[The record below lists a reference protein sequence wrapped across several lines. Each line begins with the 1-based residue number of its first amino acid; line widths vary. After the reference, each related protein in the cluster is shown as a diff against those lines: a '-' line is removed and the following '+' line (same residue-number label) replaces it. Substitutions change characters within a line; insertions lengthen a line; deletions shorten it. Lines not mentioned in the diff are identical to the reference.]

1 MNKQKLMKNIR
12 KWSDFQFNNGIFNEK
27 RSISISYHLQ
37 KEVKELTEI
46 LELYFNNPSE
56 QNKNKILEELA
67 DCNMLLDDCA
77 SHMKFTAKD
86 IYKAEIN
93 KLEINKKRIWGNPDE
108 NGVVE
113 HIKD

>member
-1 MNKQKLMKNIR
+1 
-12 KWSDFQFNNGIFNEK
+12 
-27 RSISISYHLQ
+27 
-37 KEVKELTEI
+37 
-46 LELYFNNPSE
+46 
-56 QNKNKILEELA
+56 
-67 DCNMLLDDCA
+67 MLLDDCA